1 MKIHSPISAIGQ
13 FFDNS
18 NNDFTAENT
27 QAAIEEAKATA
38 QGLPRWII
46 ICRYN
51 GTVSDGDL
59 IGLDN
64 LLADK
69 KIILPVKVS
78 VKEVSWNNTNTGVG
92 MSLLFYKNNLSN
104 LVYTYTA
111 TAADNAN
118 GYGFHQLTNPIL
130 LDPGE
135 FIYVKYV
142 KTGGSNTS
150 DLGLMIWGVA
160 R

>member
-18 NNDFTAENT
+18 NNDFTAQTT
-27 QAAIEEAKATA
+27 QEAIEEAKATA

-46 ICRYN
+46 VCRHN
-51 GTVSDGDL
+51 GTLSNGDL

-64 LLADK
+64 LLSNK
-69 KIILPVKVS
+69 KIVFPTKVG
-78 VKEVSWNNTNTGVG
+78 VKEVSWNNKNTNVG
-92 MSLLFYKNNLSN
+92 MSLLFYKNSLSN

-111 TAADNAN
+111 SSADNAN
-118 GYGFHQLTNPIL
+118 GYGVHQLTTPII

-150 DLGLMIWGVA
+150 DLGLMIWGVT